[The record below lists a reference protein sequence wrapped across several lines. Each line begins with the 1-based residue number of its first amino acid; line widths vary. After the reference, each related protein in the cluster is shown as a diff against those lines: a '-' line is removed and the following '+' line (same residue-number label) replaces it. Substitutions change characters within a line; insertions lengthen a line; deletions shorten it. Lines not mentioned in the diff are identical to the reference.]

1 MIKGLDVSVHNPTV
15 DWGKLKKAGFEFAY
29 IKHSQG
35 VGAVDKMF
43 AIHFSNAKAA
53 GLKVGLYHFATLN
66 NLDEVTD
73 AKAEAEFF
81 LNQTKH
87 VDADLLPVIDVETN
101 EVSLTPAEVE
111 AWIETYYKAL
121 GEKCILYSGS
131 WFLNAN
137 LAPTHKLGRIP
148 LWLSSYPLDKNT
160 EVITDNLV
168 DKLRQPKPSVGW
180 SDWQIWQWTGKG
192 TVDGVKGIVDLNLA
206 KTLPLK

>member
-1 MIKGLDVSVHNPTV
+1 MIKGIDISVHNPTI
-15 DWGKLKKAGFEFAY
+15 DWAALKKTGYEFVY

-43 AIHFSNAKAA
+43 AVHFTNAKSA

-66 NLDEVTD
+66 NTEEIID
-73 AKAEAEFF
+73 ARQEADFF
-81 LNQTKH
+81 LKQTMH

-101 EVSLTPAEVE
+101 EVNLTPSEVE
-111 AWIETYYKAL
+111 TWIATYYAAMK
-121 GEKCILYSGS
+121 EKCILYSGS

-137 LAPTHKLGRIP
+137 LYPTHKLGRIP

-160 EVITDNLV
+160 PVITDSLSSS
-168 DKLRQPKPSVGW
+168 LRQPKPSVGW
-180 SDWQIWQWTGKG
+180 NDWIMWQWTGKG
-192 TVDGVKGIVDLNLA
+192 TIDGIKGIVDLNLA